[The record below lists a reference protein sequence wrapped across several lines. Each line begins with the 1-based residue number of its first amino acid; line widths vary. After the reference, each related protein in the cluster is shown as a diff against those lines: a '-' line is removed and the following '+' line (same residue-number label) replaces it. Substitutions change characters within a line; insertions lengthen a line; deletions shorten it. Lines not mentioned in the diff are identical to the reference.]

1 MRLIVCLSII
11 STIHLFGCAGSE
23 PCVYSE
29 TTGYGSDCSI
39 DDNASSVT
47 LNEFSSKGDDFV
59 EIYNQGDSQV
69 DIGGWILTDDVEV
82 GKIDNYDPAADLEKF
97 VFPAGTVI
105 AGQAFLAIPKGAEG
119 IAHPFGISSKGDTVT
134 LVASNGQLIDQ
145 GQAADGQSRPSY
157 CRIPDGTGNWEV
169 CELTAGSANQAVQC
183 GNGTVDATE
192 ECDGTDLGG
201 KSCSDLAE
209 SYTGGS
215 LTCSSSCTLIRTGC
229 ETSALCQS
237 GVVLNE
243 VCHKNSLC
251 GVVGTTTGDWLELY
265 NDSDETVSISGCS
278 IQVSEGGSMQSKT
291 LIAHIKDMENLEL
304 SPGAY
309 LVINDVEELF
319 DAGNDA
325 FVSLLGEN
333 EEAINS
339 LTTSSALSVDGD
351 PQSDACSID
360 EGTSAASPSSTNQCV
375 GL

>member
-1 MRLIVCLSII
+1 MRLILCLSII
-11 STIHLFGCAGSE
+11 STIHLLGCASSE
-23 PCVYSE
+23 PCTYSE

-39 DDNASSVT
+39 DENAASVR

-69 DIGGWILTDDVEV
+69 DIGGWILTDDVEI

-97 VFPAGTVI
+97 IFPEGTVI
-105 AGQAFLAIPKGAEG
+105 AAQAFLAIPKGAEG

-134 LVASNGQLIDQ
+134 LVASDGQLIDQ

-157 CRIPDGTGNWEV
+157 CRIPDGSGSWEV

-183 GNGTVDATE
+183 GNGVIDASE
-192 ECDGTDLGG
+192 ECDGAELGG
-201 KSCSDLAE
+201 TTCADIAAT
-209 SYTGGS
+209 YTGGALS
-215 LTCSSSCTLIRTGC
+215 CSSSCTLVRTGC
-229 ETSALCQS
+229 QSSATCES

-251 GVVGTTTGDWLELY
+251 GVPGTTTGDWLELY
-265 NDSDETVSISGCS
+265 NDSNESISISGCS
-278 IQVSEGGSMQSKT
+278 IQVTEGGAMQSKT
-291 LIAHIKDMENLEL
+291 LIAHIKEMENLQL
-304 SPGAY
+304 APGAY

-325 FVSLLGEN
+325 FVSLLNEG

-339 LTTSSALSVDGD
+339 LTTSSALAVDGD
-351 PQSDACSID
+351 PQSDACAID
-360 EGTSAASPSSTNQCV
+360 EGTSTASPGTTNQCV